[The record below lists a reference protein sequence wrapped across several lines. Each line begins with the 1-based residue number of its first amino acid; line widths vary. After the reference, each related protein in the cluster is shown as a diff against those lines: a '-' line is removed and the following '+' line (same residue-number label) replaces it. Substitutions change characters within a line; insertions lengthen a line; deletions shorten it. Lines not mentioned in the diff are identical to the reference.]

1 MSGYS
6 NCDVIT
12 SFSTAIPLDYSI
24 ILSDVSCDVITVVDS
39 LIIDDDS
46 PTLLITGCC
55 LLLACR
61 SQMAHPLHQD
71 PQPSEAARRRKRLA
85 QQAVQGKRFSF
96 QYDRPLL
103 PLMEVLMRSKRVFF
117 FFKVAERCCPTL
129 SGPVCPACDIGREDK
144 LPLFTAFAATSS
156 LITLLGPAPP
166 SLLLALITFP
176 SSACRRPFH
185 LINVFWVSRTFSR
198 THFPRRL
205 NTLRA
210 GVSLLSF

>member
-1 MSGYS
+1 MRCNYQFFHS
-6 NCDVIT
+6 NPIRLLHNFEK
-12 SFSTAIPLDYSI
+12 S
-24 ILSDVSCDVITVVDS
+24 DVITVVDS

-85 QQAVQGKRFSF
+85 PQAVQGKRFSF

-117 FFKVAERCCPTL
+117 FLKWL
-129 SGPVCPACDIGREDK
+129 SGAARHCQVRFAPRVILAARTNCPCLR
-144 LPLFTAFAATSS
+144 PLQQPAA
-156 LITLLGPAPP
+156 
-166 SLLLALITFP
+166 
-176 SSACRRPFH
+176 
-185 LINVFWVSRTFSR
+185 
-198 THFPRRL
+198 
-205 NTLRA
+205 
-210 GVSLLSF
+210 